1 MFQLFCNA
9 IFLRG
14 GHFSDK
20 IFKEL
25 KQLWRIKMYDRGFFY
40 IDFKA
45 VPILRI
51 TFVLNHSAYKNQQR
65 HRITICPVAHNNFE
79 PITRCRVFYFIYG
92 SWSCDLDIQ
101 LLDHVI
107 NHIIFNQTCVILELA
122 FCLPFVGKKKKKE
135 CDRISR
141 K

>member
-1 MFQLFCNA
+1 MT
-9 IFLRG
+9 
-14 GHFSDK
+14 
-20 IFKEL
+20 
-25 KQLWRIKMYDRGFFY
+25 GFFY

-51 TFVLNHSAYKNQQR
+51 TFVLNHSAIKNQQR
-65 HRITICPVAHNNFE
+65 HRITICPVALNNFE

-141 K
+141 KQVGVMATKNSSGSAPKLTGFTFGSPDKFLRLGG